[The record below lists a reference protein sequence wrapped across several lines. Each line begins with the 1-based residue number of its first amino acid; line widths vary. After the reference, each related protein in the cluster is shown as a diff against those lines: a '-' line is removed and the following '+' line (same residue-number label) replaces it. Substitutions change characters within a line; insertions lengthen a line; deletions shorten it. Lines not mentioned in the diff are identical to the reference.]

1 MLVLTKSILS
11 IMIGFNA
18 CVTGLSILFTKQ
30 VAKNPFLIFDY
41 MLRVG
46 LMRNMVASLTD
57 TDEIKNVAD
66 YVNIS
71 QEGSLKNIVGYKFEV
86 DEEE

>member
-1 MLVLTKSILS
+1 MHPTIIAYKKSGEIRLLQSIRIYWRTLTK
-11 IMIGFNA
+11 
-18 CVTGLSILFTKQ
+18 
-30 VAKNPFLIFDY
+30 
-41 MLRVG
+41 
-46 LMRNMVASLTD
+46 VASLTD